1 MTYTPRPVSTL
12 TSVTP
17 GQPPMLALDD
27 GSVIICTPSALPAP
41 ELTEQGDGSG
51 ILRLHRHRPGQVA
64 VPAAFMPAVREAL
77 AEQLARLV
85 LRPLLLGVTF
95 TDTEA
100 CFTVQ
105 QQEGRGLELVAPV
118 PLIVDMRE
126 RGAEYDVDLFT
137 LDHAPAFSF
146 SAPADSP
153 ALLELCREMLRGQGE
168 ALPLPVVASVNP
180 YTPPVLVLEDQ
191 RVIRLSDLPAPVLIE
206 SQGGAAVLVS
216 DSGKPTAPAY
226 RVPASLAADV
236 AAMVDRQAGKASVL
250 VRVEVSPDTVT
261 CYGLLGEQV
270 TVPRPCW
277 PQLGFPVPREAG
289 QPVDLTIYT
298 NCPRN
303 LTSAPAQGE
312 SWRWRVYPETDAGR
326 AVLDALSPPSR
337 VRDALAD

>member
-17 GQPPMLALDD
+17 GQPPMLELHD
-27 GSVIICTPSALPAP
+27 GTTIICTPSALPAP

-100 CFTVQ
+100 RFTVQ

-153 ALLELCREMLRGQGE
+153 ALLELCREMLSEYSHTRPMPRVLTVSELGVMPAVFTVEGQGG
-168 ALPLPVVASVNP
+168 N
-180 YTPPVLVLEDQ
+180 Q
-191 RVIRLSDLPAPVLIE
+191 QVIRFSDLRTDTVLI
-206 SQGGAAVLVS
+206 VKY
-216 DSGKPTAPAY
+216 D
-226 RVPASLAADV
+226 
-236 AAMVDRQAGKASVL
+236 
-250 VRVEVSPDTVT
+250 
-261 CYGLLGEQV
+261 
-270 TVPRPCW
+270 
-277 PQLGFPVPREAG
+277 
-289 QPVDLTIYT
+289 
-298 NCPRN
+298 
-303 LTSAPAQGE
+303 AQGRDVVGAQLLDGWENRTAAYLIPPELVGLVMAHLPSTARIWHDDQPTPTLEE
-312 SWRWRVYPETDAGR
+312 SF
-326 AVLDALSPPSR
+326 
-337 VRDALAD
+337 AD